1 MDKSY
6 VPPFDFSK
14 HLHIFGRF
22 LNCNFVWIMDLWL
35 IWMLAALL
43 LFLVEIFT
51 PGFAAACLSIGC
63 LFSCVLAAVAPDTLN
78 WQIGLFVVGSLLS
91 FIFVRPFALK
101 VLSRRAERKG
111 GYKSNMES
119 LIGREATVIE
129 MIPAEDV
136 GRVKIDGDEWQ
147 AVLAREDDNEPR
159 RDIQVGEKVIIV
171 SYDSIILTVKTK
183 KSGTPTA

>member
-1 MDKSY
+1 
-6 VPPFDFSK
+6 
-14 HLHIFGRF
+14 
-22 LNCNFVWIMDLWL
+22 MDLWL

-63 LFSCVLAAVAPDTLN
+63 LFSCILSAVAPDTLN
-78 WQIGLFVVGSLLS
+78 WQIALFVVGSLLA

-129 MIPAEDV
+129 TIPGEDV
-136 GRVKIDGDEWQ
+136 GRVKVDGDEWQ
-147 AVLAREDDNEPR
+147 AVLSREESPEPREDVP
-159 RDIQVGEKVIIV
+159 VGAKVTIV
-171 SYDSIILTVKTK
+171 SYDSIILTVKPK
-183 KSGTPTA
+183 K

>member
-1 MDKSY
+1 
-6 VPPFDFSK
+6 
-14 HLHIFGRF
+14 
-22 LNCNFVWIMDLWL
+22 MDLWL

-63 LFSCVLAAVAPDTLN
+63 LLSCVLAAIAPETVN
-78 WQIGLFVVGSLLS
+78 WQIGLFVIGSLLS

-111 GYKSNMES
+111 G

-147 AVLAREDDNEPR
+147 AVLAREEDNEPR
-159 RDIQVGEKVIIV
+159 QDVPVGAKVIIV
-171 SYDSIILTVKTK
+171 SYDSIILTVRTK
-183 KSGTPTA
+183 RTESAE

>member
-1 MDKSY
+1 MA
-6 VPPFDFSK
+6 
-14 HLHIFGRF
+14 HLDVG
-22 LNCNFVWIMDLWL
+22 
-35 IWMLAALL
+35 
-43 LFLVEIFT
+43 
-51 PGFAAACLSIGC
+51 GS
-63 LFSCVLAAVAPDTLN
+63 AAVSCGNLHA
-78 WQIGLFVVGSLLS
+78 GLRGSL
-91 FIFVRPFALK
+91 P
-101 VLSRRAERKG
+101 SRRAERKG

-183 KSGTPTA
+183 KSETPTA